1 MSIYFLYITVTRKA
15 LEIFNCNPTTPYD
28 GYLYTEFVD
37 YQCDSGLCRCGDP
50 DHLQYRLVLPAVLA
64 LLIITLGFPLYVIYV
79 VKKHHTLVK
88 EDQILRAY
96 EIGDTPNENPDAFHI
111 RIQYHKMY
119 YHFKPGKVYWIVIII
134 FRKTLIAF
142 AALVFRSN
150 PGFQLAF
157 VLLVLFLSYILQVQ
171 NQPFMSTVQRNETI
185 RIHKH
190 KTYVE
195 KNQVHI
201 SIQAK
206 IDAAISFVRK
216 RDKRESV
223 KGRKVRYGADGHMI
237 SHRARGGKSR
247 EYFWDYNTV
256 EQVLLACL
264 IFICLS
270 GIMFESDRFQSGGTT
285 AFLWQR
291 DLITW
296 LVIFVLL
303 FSMIYYTI
311 VLISEIFGYVP
322 KCFKKLVKQGYKAK
336 RTSEHGDDVLDLV
349 VNPLMAK
356 NNLLQGTA
364 GTTSNDDE
372 IEELEK
378 LTDDFDLKLDG
389 KKKKIDG
396 NDDDDGEIEFSKN
409 PLMTAEKKHNDLP
422 PELLPPPGDFLP
434 PPPLPDDTEAEVV
447 V

>member
-1 MSIYFLYITVTRKA
+1 M
-15 LEIFNCNPTTPYD
+15 
-28 GYLYTEFVD
+28 
-37 YQCDSGLCRCGDP
+37 
-50 DHLQYRLVLPAVLA
+50 
-64 LLIITLGFPLYVIYV
+64 YV
-79 VKKHHTLVK
+79 VKKHHVLVK

-96 EIGDTPNENPDAFHI
+96 EIGDTKNENPDAFHI

-195 KNQVHI
+195 KNPVHI

-206 IDAAISFVRK
+206 IDAALNYVNK
-216 RDKRESV
+216 RHRNEAHKDRRV
-223 KGRKVRYGADGHMI
+223 KYGADGHMI
-237 SHRARGGKSR
+237 NHHARAGKSR

-256 EQVLLACL
+256 EQMLLACL
-264 IFICLS
+264 IFICVS
-270 GIMFESDRFQSGGTT
+270 GIMFESDRFQEGGTT

-296 LVIFVLL
+296 LVICVLL
-303 FSMIYYTI
+303 FSIIYYCT
-311 VLISEIFGYVP
+311 VLISEIVGYIP
-322 KCFKKLVKQGYKAK
+322 KCFKLFVKQHYSNMT
-336 RTSEHGDDVLDLV
+336 RTLHDDGDDEIDLV
-349 VNPLMAK
+349 VNPLIAK
-356 NNLLQGTA
+356 MSSGADTGA
-364 GTTSNDDE
+364 TGNDDE
-372 IEELEK
+372 M
-378 LTDDFDLKLDG
+378 DLVVNPLIAKMSSGADTG
-389 KKKKIDG
+389 ATG
-396 NDDDDGEIEFSKN
+396 NDDGKN
-409 PLMTAEKKHNDLP
+409 QLIAKETKANDLP
-422 PELLPPPGDFLP
+422 PEWLPPPGDFLP